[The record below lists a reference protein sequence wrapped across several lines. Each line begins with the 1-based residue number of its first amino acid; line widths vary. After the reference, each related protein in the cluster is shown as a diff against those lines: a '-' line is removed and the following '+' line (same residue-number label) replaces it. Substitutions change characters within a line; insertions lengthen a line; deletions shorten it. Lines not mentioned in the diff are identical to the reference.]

1 MSILPILR
9 GIRSFAGIQLTLAE
23 AFAFFFYWLTINK
36 IRGNIIDASFSTPNR
51 TEARIS
57 YPAAGEIGLSNQ
69 KMLVTFDP
77 STISRSDV
85 PLSRQKKNRKNEAA
99 AAAFRWP
106 FRLVR
111 IIHFHASAVSFRNWN
126 STRRIQHTTFDIDR
140 SNHGSLRRRIAK
152 IQNSDSTLRPL
163 KIIFSTTKSWM
174 VVIRSYQMT

>member
-85 PLSRQKKNRKNEAA
+85 PLSRQKKTGKTRRQRRRRHFAGP
-99 AAAFRWP
+99 FVSSVSSIFTRPP
-106 FRLVR
+106 FRFV
-111 IIHFHASAVSFRNWN
+111 
-126 STRRIQHTTFDIDR
+126 TGIQRVGFNTPH
-140 SNHGSLRRRIAK
+140 
-152 IQNSDSTLRPL
+152 STLIDPITARFAVESP
-163 KIIFSTTKSWM
+163 KSRTA
-174 VVIRSYQMT
+174 IQP